1 MLVGCLVRFA
11 SILYI
16 MTFFRFALLLIPAVL
31 SSQVSD
37 AQVFFHLSERGG
49 KSTDVALGI
58 TQDREGFIW
67 FATTYGLLRYDS
79 RSIKRYLHDP
89 FNKGSLHSNYLSTI
103 LCDSQ
108 NRIWLGSWKGLALL
122 NREKETFTNFRHD
135 LQNPASIGNDTV
147 YCFFEDRRKRL
158 WVGTQ
163 SGLDL
168 VLDEGE
174 RVEFRHFS
182 IDERDKYANVVRAI
196 ADDKN
201 GDLWLGTSGGL
212 VRLRDDGSSPERFLI
227 SPESQYPQENDVV
240 AVYCSGDGKIL
251 LGTRAGG
258 MSSFDPVTRRFE
270 GVSLT
275 VGERGRNPVISGF
288 YPDKQGKLWIP
299 TWEGLACY
307 DPAASNTTWYV
318 NEPANPSTLTDNTL
332 FSGYIDRQQGL
343 WLGSYN
349 GGIDYLY
356 VSPRAFR
363 PLFSPDDGKL
373 AERFIDGWYG
383 MGAENTL
390 WSISENMDLLLLFD
404 EKRRVVQSHKLGL
417 PSSMRFNRFFLDA
430 GHVLWCGGSSV
441 LSRLDL
447 KTGKRDDYPF
457 FESIGRRGAIR
468 GILDIGQ
475 DKLLIFGSFGTL
487 IFDKQGGKIAYSG
500 LEKVIISA
508 LRDSRGNIWLGGKGE
523 VSLLRKDNGAAET
536 FRADMSEEIVNNDIW
551 RISEDSQGRI
561 WFVAGLGLWL
571 FDEQSRKFLLHSEF
585 RWDDFLTDVMCD
597 EDGFLWLSAGSKLI
611 RFHPEKK
618 TTQYFGEADGLPNR
632 AMLRVDAAFRNREGM
647 FFFPTNKGAFVFR
660 PGDVTFN
667 DTPEGIVVSSL
678 KLFNQKI
685 ELTDSTGIF
694 KREISTEKELFFR
707 HDQNIFTLDF
717 AHLSYFKSEQN
728 QYAYRLEGFEKDWN
742 YVDIPTA
749 TYTSLPAGQ
758 YTFMVKAANGD
769 GFWNPEALKLRI
781 TVLPPWWRAWYAFLF
796 YGLLLA
802 GIVYTVSRFFWLKR
816 VVKQENELYHAKL
829 DFFTNISH
837 EIRTHLSLIGGPL
850 EKACDSVETGSE
862 VSRFL
867 TYAKNNTNRLMRL
880 VNELLDFR
888 KMQNG
893 KIRLHVSEQDLAKM
907 LKNTLAAFEHMASEK
922 GIDIR
927 LQAPDHPVVVWLDVN
942 QIQKVFYNLL
952 SNAFKF
958 TPEGGIVSIVV
969 AERDGEALVEVRD
982 NGPGIAPQYLDHLF
996 TNFFQV
1002 YENSRDNTG
1011 YGIGLALSKEI
1022 VMLHKGELSVT
1033 SRLSTEAGEGET
1045 CFTVVLLKGK
1055 SHFPEDDIRTSEAKD
1070 FSGSIPAIHVD
1081 LPTGDGVTDTLE
1093 KHTLLI
1099 IEDNDELRS
1108 FGVEVLRNNY
1118 QVLEADNGRK
1128 GLALAREQMPDLIIC
1143 DVMMPEMNG
1152 LEVCKELRSDFPT
1165 RHIPIIL
1172 MSARSTTQQMVEGF
1186 QAGADA
1192 YLIKPFDFRLLELQI
1207 ANLIRMREE
1216 LMEKN
1221 SRAVLLEPG
1230 ELVLDNPDEEF
1241 IARLRDLVI
1250 ENISDAGFGVNEMAH
1265 QTGMSVSVLYRK
1277 LRALTGMTVNEFS
1290 KGLRMKRA
1298 MQLLERGIYN
1308 VNEVANM
1315 VGFDDSKYFS
1325 KEFRKTFGKNPSE
1338 IKRH

>member
-1 MLVGCLVRFA
+1 MFEKNMIDLFFLHIMRLFLFCLLFA
-11 SILYI
+11 AGI
-16 MTFFRFALLLIPAVL
+16 L
-31 SSQVSD
+31 SSRVSD
-37 AQVFFHLSERGG
+37 AQVFSHLSESGG

-58 TQDREGFIW
+58 TQDREGFMW

-79 RSIKRYLHDP
+79 RSIKRYFHDP
-89 FNKGSLHSNYLSTI
+89 SEKGSLHSNYLSAI

-108 NRIWLGSWKGLALL
+108 NRIWLGGWKGLALL
-122 NREKETFTNFRHD
+122 NREEETFTNFRHNLHD
-135 LQNPASIGNDTV
+135 PASIGNDTV

-163 SGLDL
+163 NGLDL
-168 VLDEGE
+168 VMDAGE
-174 RVEFRHFS
+174 RVEFKHFS
-182 IDERDKYANVVRAI
+182 IDKGDRYANIVRAI
-196 ADDKN
+196 AGDKN
-201 GDLWLGTSGGL
+201 GDMWLGTSGGL
-212 VRLRDDGSSPERFLI
+212 VRLSSDGSLSERFSI
-227 SPESQYPQENDVV
+227 NPESQYPQENEVV
-240 AVYCSGDGKIL
+240 AVYCSEDGKIL

-258 MSSFDPVTRRFE
+258 MSSFDPVSRRFE
-270 GVSLT
+270 RVSLT
-275 VGERGRNPVISGF
+275 VGEKGRNPVISGF

-318 NEPANPSTLTDNTL
+318 NEATNPSTLADNTL

-390 WSISENMDLLLLFD
+390 WSISDNLDLLLLFD
-404 EKRRVVQSHKLGL
+404 EKRRVVQSYKLEL

-430 GHVLWCGGSSV
+430 GHVLWCGGRSV

-457 FESIGRRGAIR
+457 FETIGRRGAISD
-468 GILDIGQ
+468 ILDIGQ
-475 DKLLIFGSFGTL
+475 DKLLISGSFGTL
-487 IFDKQGGKIAYSG
+487 IFDKHSGKITYSG
-500 LEKVIISA
+500 LEKVIVSA
-508 LRDSRGNIWLGGKGE
+508 LQDSKGNIWLGGKGE
-523 VSLLRKDNGAAET
+523 VFLLRKDDGKLET
-536 FRADMSEEIVNNDIW
+536 FQADMPEETVNNDIW
-551 RISEDSQGRI
+551 RISEDSRGRI

-571 FDEQSRKFLLHSEF
+571 FDKQSRKFLLYSEF
-585 RWDDFLTDVMCD
+585 KWDDFLTDVMCD
-597 EDGFLWLSAGSKLI
+597 KTGFLWLSAGSKLI

-618 TTQYFGEADGLPNR
+618 TTQYFGEADGLPHK
-632 AMLRVDAAFRNREGM
+632 AMLRVNAAFGNREGM
-647 FFFPTNKGAFVFR
+647 FFYPTNKGAFLFT

-685 ELTDSTGIF
+685 ELTDGTGIF

-717 AHLSYFKSEQN
+717 AYLSYFKADRN

-769 GFWNPEALKLRI
+769 GFWSPEPLKLQI
-781 TVLPPWWRAWYAFLF
+781 TVFPPWWWAWYAFLF

-802 GIVYTVSRFFWLKR
+802 GIVYIVSRFFWLKR
-816 VVKQENELYHAKL
+816 VVKQETELYHAKL

-850 EKACDSVETGSE
+850 EKACNSVETGSE
-862 VSRFL
+862 VSHFL
-867 TYAKNNTNRLMRL
+867 TYAKNNTNRLMQL

-893 KIRLHVSEQDLAKM
+893 KIRLQVSEQDLVRM
-907 LKNTLAAFEHMASEK
+907 LKNTVAAFEHLASEK
-922 GIDIR
+922 GIDVR
-927 LQAPDHPVVVWLDVN
+927 LQAPDHPVAVWLDVN

-958 TPEGGIVSIVV
+958 APEGGIVSIVV
-969 AERDGEALVEVRD
+969 AERDREVLVDVRE
-982 NGPGIAPQYLDHLF
+982 NGPGIAPQYLDHVF

-1022 VMLHKGELSVT
+1022 VMLHKGELRVT
-1033 SRLSTEAGEGET
+1033 SRLRTEVREGET
-1045 CFTVVLLKGK
+1045 CFTAALLKGK

-1070 FSGSIPAIHVD
+1070 FADSTPVVRGDIH
-1081 LPTGDGVTDTLE
+1081 TGTGVTDTLQ

-1108 FGVEVLRNNY
+1108 FGVEMLRDSY
-1118 QVLEADNGRK
+1118 QVLEADNGRN
-1128 GLALAREQMPDLIIC
+1128 GLTLAREHMPDLIIC

-1207 ANLIRMREE
+1207 TNLIRMREG
-1216 LMEKN
+1216 LKEKN

-1230 ELVLDNPDEEF
+1230 ELVLDSPDEEF
-1241 IARLRDLVI
+1241 IARLRDLVV

-1290 KGLRMKRA
+1290 KELRMKRA

-1325 KEFRKTFGKNPSE
+1325 REFRKTFGKNPSE